1 VVDPPN
7 YRFSQWTEK
16 ILLFLSVVAIYGLY
30 IPVAKIGM
38 NSNPIELTTDFD
50 RVVPY
55 VPEWIFVYVAIY
67 FAAILPVFV
76 VKERHY
82 FRRIALAYL
91 IVETIA
97 VSSFL
102 LVPVQMVLRP
112 ELVPDGSLINWG
124 MMLCYYADLPV
135 NCFPSLHV
143 AIAVLGALA
152 CLKVDRVV
160 GSISSIIA
168 LLIIASTMLIKQHY
182 VADVI
187 AGLVLASTTY
197 YLVLKPAKTDEIPSG
212 ELRYSRLPS
221 VFVLMAYGILIAS
234 LYVAYLSGWA
244 PWEGQL

>member
-1 VVDPPN
+1 
-7 YRFSQWTEK
+7 
-16 ILLFLSVVAIYGLY
+16 
-30 IPVAKIGM
+30 
-38 NSNPIELTTDFD
+38 
-50 RVVPY
+50 
-55 VPEWIFVYVAIY
+55 
-67 FAAILPVFV
+67 
-76 VKERHY
+76 
-82 FRRIALAYL
+82 
-91 IVETIA
+91 
-97 VSSFL
+97 
-102 LVPVQMVLRP
+102 
-112 ELVPDGSLINWG
+112 
-124 MMLCYYADLPV
+124 
-135 NCFPSLHV
+135 
-143 AIAVLGALA
+143 
-152 CLKVDRVV
+152 VV